1 MKIVGLCLALVAL
14 ASAQQFASSSWN
26 VKAGEVTA
34 VFGPPRPAPILTGAP
49 YSADEVQDYTP
60 PDGNSSPRSNVI
72 SHFARDA
79 QGRTRIER
87 AYKAAPIWLT
97 EIFDPVA
104 GVAYLLDDQ
113 KKVAHRMPLPPVA
126 AATAPP
132 ANPRATIERPDSQTI
147 EGVMAEGTRTV
158 LGSPP
163 GSGRPAFTVETWESP
178 ELKLTLLTRS
188 SNGYTSR
195 LTNLSRAEPD
205 AALFRPPSGYTVVHE
220 KDPFPMTI
228 QFQ

>member
-1 MKIVGLCLALVAL
+1 MKVVGICLALVAI
-14 ASAQQFASSSWN
+14 APAQQFASSSWN

-49 YSADEVQDYTP
+49 YSADEVQDCTP
-60 PDGNSSPRSNVI
+60 PDGNSSPRSNI
-72 SHFARDA
+72 IGHFARDA

-87 AYKAAPIWLT
+87 AYKPAPIWLT

-104 GVAYLLDDQ
+104 GVAFILDDQ
-113 KKVAHRMPLPPVA
+113 NRIAHRMSLPPPA

-132 ANPRATIERPDSQTI
+132 ANPRATIERLDNQSI
-147 EGVMAEGTRTV
+147 EGFMAEGTRTEFGGP
-158 LGSPP
+158 LDT
-163 GSGRPAFTVETWESP
+163 GRPALTLETWESP

-188 SNGYTSR
+188 SNGYISR
-195 LTNLSRAEPD
+195 LTNLSRTEPD
-205 AALFRPPSGYTVVHE
+205 AALFRPSSGYTVVDE
-220 KDPFPMTI
+220 KNPFPLTV